1 MRRTVLVLLSAAVA
15 LLLASGALAASNV
28 GYRDFSFAASG
39 VGGAATPMMAQSK
52 LWFNDGL
59 WWGVLFDRS
68 SEEYHIYRYEWA
80 SHSWNDTGT
89 LVDERNFSKADA
101 LWDGNH
107 LYAVS
112 AGPNSTNSAHSARVS
127 RYSYNAATRSYALD
141 PRFPVTV
148 TNSGMKTIVL
158 DKDTTGKLWVTYTKN
173 DHVYV
178 NRSLSDQ
185 QTWGTP
191 FVLPVTGSAVSSDDI
206 SAVVAFDSQIG
217 VMWSNQLDDAMYF
230 ATHID
235 GEDDEVWQESRT
247 AIQGLERADDHIN
260 LKALPAGD
268 PSGRVFA
275 AVKTSLDDLPNPDP
289 SDPQI
294 LLLVLGQDGEWT
306 SHVFGKVGDHHSRP
320 IVMLDEEHRE
330 LYMFATAP
338 TGGGTIYYKR
348 TDLDSI
354 SFPSG
359 MARPSSRVLPTR
371 T

>member
-112 AGPNSTNSAHSARVS
+112 AGPDSTNSAHSARVS
-127 RYSYNAATRSYALD
+127 RYSYNTATRTYALD

-148 TNSGMKTIVL
+148 TKSGMKTIVL

-173 DHVYV
+173 NHVYV

-191 FVLPVTGSAVSSDDI
+191 YV
-206 SAVVAFDSQIG
+206 
-217 VMWSNQLDDAMYF
+217 
-230 ATHID
+230 
-235 GEDDEVWQESRT
+235 
-247 AIQGLERADDHIN
+247 
-260 LKALPAGD
+260 
-268 PSGRVFA
+268 
-275 AVKTSLDDLPNPDP
+275 
-289 SDPQI
+289 
-294 LLLVLGQDGEWT
+294 
-306 SHVFGKVGDHHSRP
+306 
-320 IVMLDEEHRE
+320 
-330 LYMFATAP
+330 
-338 TGGGTIYYKR
+338 
-348 TDLDSI
+348 
-354 SFPSG
+354 
-359 MARPSSRVLPTR
+359 
-371 T
+371 

>member
-1 MRRTVLVLLSAAVA
+1 M
-15 LLLASGALAASNV
+15 

-39 VGGAATPMMAQSK
+39 LGGAATPMMAQSK

-173 DHVYV
+173 NHVYV
-178 NRSLSDQ
+178 
-185 QTWGTP
+185 
-191 FVLPVTGSAVSSDDI
+191 
-206 SAVVAFDSQIG
+206 
-217 VMWSNQLDDAMYF
+217 
-230 ATHID
+230 
-235 GEDDEVWQESRT
+235 
-247 AIQGLERADDHIN
+247 
-260 LKALPAGD
+260 
-268 PSGRVFA
+268 
-275 AVKTSLDDLPNPDP
+275 
-289 SDPQI
+289 
-294 LLLVLGQDGEWT
+294 
-306 SHVFGKVGDHHSRP
+306 
-320 IVMLDEEHRE
+320 
-330 LYMFATAP
+330 
-338 TGGGTIYYKR
+338 
-348 TDLDSI
+348 
-354 SFPSG
+354 
-359 MARPSSRVLPTR
+359 
-371 T
+371 

>member
-1 MRRTVLVLLSAAVA
+1 
-15 LLLASGALAASNV
+15 
-28 GYRDFSFAASG
+28 
-39 VGGAATPMMAQSK
+39 MMAQSK

-80 SHSWNDTGT
+80 PHSWNDTGT

-158 DKDTTGKLWVTYTKN
+158 DKDTTDKLWVTYTKN
-173 DHVYV
+173 NHVYV

-191 FVLPVTGSAVSSDDI
+191 FVLPVMDSAVSSDDI
-206 SAVVAFDSQIG
+206 SAVVAFGSLIG

-230 ATHID
+230 ATHTD

-247 AIQGLERADDHIN
+247 AMATNASTGEGSDTFLGVENLLGSSKADTLTGSATNNKLTGRGGPDTEQGGSGNDTLLGSGGDDEVN
-260 LKALPAGD
+260 SKDGVNGND
-268 PSGRVFA
+268 
-275 AVKTSLDDLPNPDP
+275 SLDGRAGTD
-289 SDPQI
+289 
-294 LLLVLGQDGEWT
+294 T
-306 SHVFGKVGDHHSRP
+306 KVTDTTEKS
-320 IVMLDEEHRE
+320 IVN
-330 LYMFATAP
+330 
-338 TGGGTIYYKR
+338 
-348 TDLDSI
+348 
-354 SFPSG
+354 FP
-359 MARPSSRVLPTR
+359 
-371 T
+371 